1 MALGNGIA
9 SSVVHGADGG
19 DGAMHCEGHM
29 LEEGKV
35 PYICP
40 NHKKKKKNWQY
51 YLTHTSLS
59 ILLLVVDEEQKVKN
73 FLFIKEIKKKNYNHI
88 IVIQSSDWFLG

>member
-29 LEEGKV
+29 LEEGKA

-40 NHKKKKKNWQY
+40 NHKKKKKKFDS
-51 YLTHTSLS
+51 TTSLT
-59 ILLLVVDEEQKVKN
+59 LLYQFFFWL
-73 FLFIKEIKKKNYNHI
+73 
-88 IVIQSSDWFLG
+88 

>member
-40 NHKKKKKNWQY
+40 NHKKKKKIDS
-51 YLTHTSLS
+51 TTSLT
-59 ILLLVVDEEQKVKN
+59 LLYQFFFWL
-73 FLFIKEIKKKNYNHI
+73 
-88 IVIQSSDWFLG
+88 